1 MNFASDPGIDAA
13 LERARALAAQA
24 QDEAAKAAYLEIL
37 RNDPTH
43 FFALNELAGLAL
55 AGGFRSAART
65 AYLQAVRHHPDNP
78 VARVNLANLLRQDN
92 DVEGARL
99 HYEHALGIDPQLH
112 EAHQGMAWVLN
123 ELGLEGAERHWHKGY
138 SGHAVVTVPYRGTGR
153 GVPLLLLVS
162 ARGGN
167 IPTRPWISDR
177 QFAVSA
183 IHAEFWDS
191 GMPLPPHALIVN
203 AIGDA
208 DLCAAA
214 LAGAEEI
221 AARSGAPVINP
232 PARVRLTG
240 RLENA
245 RRLAAIEGLIA
256 PRIER
261 LPAAQILE
269 ARAPRFPLL
278 LRRPGFHTG
287 QHFVQVGSREALG
300 AAIAALGG
308 GELFVIEYLNARGA
322 DGMARKYRVMFVD
335 GVLHPLHL
343 AVSADWKVHYFS
355 AAMAEVAAHRAEE
368 RRFLE
373 DMSGVL
379 GARAMAALQQVGGAL
394 GLDYGGVDFALAP
407 DGSLLLFEANATMV
421 VFEPGADPMWDY
433 RRRAVREVLAA
444 ATRMLLHRV
453 SV

>member
-221 AARSGAPVINP
+221 AARSGAPVIRVAIASASISRSMRSDNRSNP
-232 PARVRLTG
+232 
-240 RLENA
+240 
-245 RRLAAIEGLIA
+245 A
-256 PRIER
+256 PRGRPLNFAGWCWFMSANICSIR
-261 LPAAQILE
+261 SF
-269 ARAPRFPLL
+269 APR
-278 LRRPGFHTG
+278 R
-287 QHFVQVGSREALG
+287 SR
-300 AAIAALGG
+300 
-308 GELFVIEYLNARGA
+308 
-322 DGMARKYRVMFVD
+322 
-335 GVLHPLHL
+335 
-343 AVSADWKVHYFS
+343 
-355 AAMAEVAAHRAEE
+355 
-368 RRFLE
+368 RRFTSVRGRSNWCS
-373 DMSGVL
+373 SG
-379 GARAMAALQQVGGAL
+379 
-394 GLDYGGVDFALAP
+394 
-407 DGSLLLFEANATMV
+407 
-421 VFEPGADPMWDY
+421 Y
-433 RRRAVREVLAA
+433 RRRR
-444 ATRMLLHRV
+444 RP
-453 SV
+453 SFSSSG